1 MHCRFLPTTDSPRRS
16 YAEEAHAD
24 CRHSRQVI
32 RVMKSEN
39 LYVFEP
45 RASKR
50 PALDWRSKAQK
61 SRNPSIAHPRV
72 WLMGDA
78 MHVMLPNRGM
88 GGNQAMLD
96 TTVIEPLIT
105 QLNESA
111 KTRGAPSTSEIA
123 AALRVYEQEMIP
135 RAFYWVE
142 ASGGTSPVVSCT
154 MSASDSPR

>member
-1 MHCRFLPTTDSPRRS
+1 
-16 YAEEAHAD
+16 
-24 CRHSRQVI
+24 
-32 RVMKSEN
+32 MKSEN

-45 RASKR
+45 RASTR

-61 SRNPSIAHPRV
+61 PKNPSIAHPRV

-96 TTVIEPLIT
+96 TTVIGPLIT
-105 QLNESA
+105 QLNEAA
-111 KTRGAPSTSEIA
+111 KTRGSPSTSEIA

-154 MSASDSPR
+154 MSSSNSPR